1 MSSRRH
7 SCFEK
12 HWISFAKA
20 ILRRPEL
27 WALGIGVKPA
37 TDDSIVG
44 LGGRVSG
51 NELFRNLTDSKR
63 LRLDVG
69 IVGSH

>member
-1 MSSRRH
+1 M
-7 SCFEK
+7 
-12 HWISFAKA
+12 
-20 ILRRPEL
+20 
-27 WALGIGVKPA
+27 GIGVKPA